1 MCIRRIC
8 SISQIDTA
16 YRMEEVE
23 EHDSLG
29 LDTARRGGCGGLSAD
44 ASPKEFHSPRTH
56 KFDGSKSGGGGG
68 GSRLRGAGHW
78 DSGRP
83 VDLGLK
89 ARKLGLQARNL
100 RERIRKLNFE

>member
-1 MCIRRIC
+1 MCIRRMC

-16 YRMEEVE
+16 FRMEEVE

-29 LDTARRGGCGGLSAD
+29 LDTARRGGVVCRRTRP
-44 ASPKEFHSPRTH
+44 PKNFTARALTSLTDR
-56 KFDGSKSGGGGG
+56 KVAVAGG

-89 ARKLGLQARNL
+89 ARKLGLQACNL
-100 RERIRKLNFE
+100 RERIRELNFE